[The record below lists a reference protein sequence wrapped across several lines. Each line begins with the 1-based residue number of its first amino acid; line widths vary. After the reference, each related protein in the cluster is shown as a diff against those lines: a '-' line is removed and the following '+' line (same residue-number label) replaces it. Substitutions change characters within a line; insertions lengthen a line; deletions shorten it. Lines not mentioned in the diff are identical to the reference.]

1 MAGTTA
7 PRATASR
14 TRWSTR
20 RIVGT
25 LAVLALAVLL
35 LLAPQLSISTG
46 GVLPDVVN
54 HPGTMQM
61 LAIIL
66 IIGALAVSYDLMMGY
81 TGLFSFGHALF
92 FALGSYSFAMVLA
105 LTDAGFWT
113 AVLVALGVSVVSSVL
128 VNAVALRASL
138 IAFSMVTLAMSQL
151 FATITGRNYFGTG
164 GDEGVSIPPA
174 KMPESFAGIFNTS
187 NLYLMAVWLL
197 IVVFAVAKLL
207 TLTRLGRVWQ
217 AIREN
222 ELRVAVMGYNV
233 YLYKL
238 SVAAISGTLAGIC
251 GIVYAIVLGGADPTV
266 TGLFYSLGLIVMVTL
281 GGKGRIWG
289 ALIGGVLYT
298 YLQQRLPV
306 LAGSDSVQSLPKALR
321 IPLSEPQL
329 LLGVVFLL
337 FIFFLPGGLAQLI
350 TRMFGK
356 RRRIPADESVSGRE
370 QELQPGHPDAP
381 EIVAAPTL

>member
-1 MAGTTA
+1 MKTTPRTTIGT
-7 PRATASR
+7 PRTW
-14 TRWSTR
+14 TPR
-20 RIVGT
+20 RIVGGVAI
-25 LAVLALAVLL
+25 LVAIVLL
-35 LLAPQLSISTG
+35 LLAPQLEVTTG
-46 GVLPDVVN
+46 GILPKALN

-105 LTDAGFWT
+105 LTDAGFGT
-113 AVLVALGVSVVSSVL
+113 AVLVALGVSVVSAIL
-128 VNAVALRASL
+128 VNAIALRASL
-138 IAFSMVTLAMSQL
+138 IAFSMVTLAIAQL
-151 FATITGRNYFGTG
+151 FATIAGRNYFDLG
-164 GDEGVSIPPA
+164 GEEGVTIPPT
-174 KMPESFAGIFNTS
+174 KMPASLAGIFNTS
-187 NLYLMAVWLL
+187 NLYLIAVWLL
-197 IVVFAVAKLL
+197 IVVFAVSKLL
-207 TLTRLGRVWQ
+207 TMTRLGRVWQ

-222 ELRVAVMGYNV
+222 ELRVSVMGYNV

-238 SVAAISGTLAGIC
+238 SVAAISGVLAGLC
-251 GIVYAIVLGGADPTV
+251 GIVYAIVLGAADPTV

-289 ALIGGVLYT
+289 ALLGGVIYT

-306 LAGSDSVQSLPKALR
+306 LAGSEAVQSLPGPLK

-329 LLGVVFLL
+329 LLGVVFVL

-350 TRMFGK
+350 SRSFGK
-356 RRRIPADESVSGRE
+356 RRSSPAEESVSGRDE
-370 QELQPGHPDAP
+370 SLSPGQAEAP
-381 EIVAAPTL
+381 EIVGAPTV

>member
-1 MAGTTA
+1 
-7 PRATASR
+7 
-14 TRWSTR
+14 
-20 RIVGT
+20 
-25 LAVLALAVLL
+25 
-35 LLAPQLSISTG
+35 
-46 GVLPDVVN
+46 
-54 HPGTMQM
+54 
-61 LAIIL
+61 
-66 IIGALAVSYDLMMGY
+66 
-81 TGLFSFGHALF
+81 
-92 FALGSYSFAMVLA
+92 
-105 LTDAGFWT
+105 
-113 AVLVALGVSVVSSVL
+113 
-128 VNAVALRASL
+128 
-138 IAFSMVTLAMSQL
+138 
-151 FATITGRNYFGTG
+151 
-164 GDEGVSIPPA
+164 
-174 KMPESFAGIFNTS
+174 
-187 NLYLMAVWLL
+187 
-197 IVVFAVAKLL
+197 VAKLL

-238 SVAAISGTLAGIC
+238 SVAAISGILAGIC